1 MAQVQ
6 KEHYSHIS
14 MLFAEQQLISC
25 GSDVIGTN
33 GMESL
38 EMDIKVFN

>member
-6 KEHYSHIS
+6 KEQYSHIS
-14 MLFAEQQLISC
+14 MLFAEPQLISC
-25 GSDVIGTN
+25 GSDVIGTS